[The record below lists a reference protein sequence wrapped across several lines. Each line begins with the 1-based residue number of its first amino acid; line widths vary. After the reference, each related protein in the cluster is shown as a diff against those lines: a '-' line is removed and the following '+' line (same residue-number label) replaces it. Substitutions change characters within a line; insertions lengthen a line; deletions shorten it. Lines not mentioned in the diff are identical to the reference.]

1 MIQFALNAA
10 LRRVI
15 HTLYRLIE
23 PPTHMTETQERHRSR
38 LLSAILLTLISV
50 GSLIVLDALSTSGN
64 PFDDPDLVG
73 SIIGLFLSGG
83 LYILCRKGYTNVA
96 AFGIV
101 GLTSGIFVFLP
112 FAPNSGSTF
121 LVYATTPIV
130 LTGIFFSMKWVMRVS
145 VLVILSATIMNNITT
160 NSGQIESLIYY
171 LVLASAIFITFVWH
185 LGIVEALR
193 RQELEEKNHQLQE
206 SEASLERR
214 VADRTRDL
222 QIAAAVS
229 RQVTSVVEMEQL
241 LPQLANLT
249 RDEFNL
255 YHASV
260 FLFDKD
266 SNTLRLVAGSGD
278 RGLQMRASGKQ
289 FNIEDKGL
297 VPLAARSTFPQVIND
312 IQHSPDHFVN
322 PLLLDTR
329 AEAALPMRV
338 GHDLIGVL
346 DLQADEIDRFQK
358 DDIQVLQTLA
368 DQIAIAV
375 RNADLFTTAESA
387 RTQAEQANTV
397 KSQFLAAMS
406 HELRTPLNAII
417 NFTQFVSTGMLGDV
431 NVEQSDIL
439 EKVVHS
445 GEHLLSL
452 INDVLDISKIEAGAL
467 KLFVEED
474 VNLEKE
480 LDTVVATA
488 QSLLANKPVQLSTKI
503 APHIPFVVGDKR
515 RIRQIMLNL
524 VSNAC
529 KFTEDGSVHIEL
541 HQQDEAIQFT
551 VRDTGP
557 GIAVE
562 DADAVFETFRQTTTG
577 LRQGEGTGLGLPISR
592 RLAEAHGGRLWF
604 ESAPGAGSIFHF
616 KIPIQAAELM
626 PLINK
631 AKETHH
637 VA

>member
-1 MIQFALNAA
+1 
-10 LRRVI
+10 
-15 HTLYRLIE
+15 
-23 PPTHMTETQERHRSR
+23 
-38 LLSAILLTLISV
+38 
-50 GSLIVLDALSTSGN
+50 
-64 PFDDPDLVG
+64 
-73 SIIGLFLSGG
+73 
-83 LYILCRKGYTNVA
+83 
-96 AFGIV
+96 
-101 GLTSGIFVFLP
+101 
-112 FAPNSGSTF
+112 
-121 LVYATTPIV
+121 
-130 LTGIFFSMKWVMRVS
+130 
-145 VLVILSATIMNNITT
+145 
-160 NSGQIESLIYY
+160 
-171 LVLASAIFITFVWH
+171 
-185 LGIVEALR
+185 
-193 RQELEEKNHQLQE
+193 
-206 SEASLERR
+206 
-214 VADRTRDL
+214 
-222 QIAAAVS
+222 
-229 RQVTSVVEMEQL
+229 
-241 LPQLANLT
+241 
-249 RDEFNL
+249 
-255 YHASV
+255 
-260 FLFDKD
+260 
-266 SNTLRLVAGSGD
+266 
-278 RGLQMRASGKQ
+278 
-289 FNIEDKGL
+289 
-297 VPLAARSTFPQVIND
+297 
-312 IQHSPDHFVN
+312 
-322 PLLLDTR
+322 
-329 AEAALPMRV
+329 
-338 GHDLIGVL
+338 
-346 DLQADEIDRFQK
+346 
-358 DDIQVLQTLA
+358 
-368 DQIAIAV
+368 
-375 RNADLFTTAESA
+375 
-387 RTQAEQANTV
+387 
-397 KSQFLAAMS
+397 MS